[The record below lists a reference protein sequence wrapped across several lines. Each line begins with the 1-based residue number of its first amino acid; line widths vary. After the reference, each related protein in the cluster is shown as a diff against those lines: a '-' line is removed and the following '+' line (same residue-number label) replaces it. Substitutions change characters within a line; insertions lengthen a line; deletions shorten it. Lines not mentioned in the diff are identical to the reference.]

1 MTELGFNLQPNQDVL
16 SLENGDTTV
25 HLIATYCPDYR
36 ATNDISG
43 TIDMYALVDAPNE
56 MRKVVTY
63 EYAGKSLNGMS
74 VEQYIKEGRVGLMKY
89 VRPNH
94 IFKLSAQL
102 KTKLFH

>member
-25 HLIATYCPDYR
+25 HLIATYCADYR
-36 ATNDISG
+36 NMNDISG
-43 TIDMYALVDAPNE
+43 VIDVYGLVDAPNE